1 MEKYLLY
8 LLVLFCALLGSLGQT
23 FFKIASKDFSFSFNG
38 LFLNF
43 HLILGIIF
51 YGTSA
56 LLFVYSLKFGEL
68 SILYPI
74 IATSYIFVTIL
85 SFIVFKESLNLYK
98 ILGVLA
104 IIFGIWLITK

>member
-1 MEKYLLY
+1 MEKYFVY
-8 LLVLFCALLGSLGQT
+8 LLVLLCAILSSFGQI
-23 FFKIASKDFSFSFNG
+23 FFKIASKNFSLTFEG
-38 LFLNF
+38 LFLNL
-43 HLILGIIF
+43 HLILGIFF

-56 LLFVYSLKFGEL
+56 LLFIYSLKFGEL

-85 SFIVFKESLNLYK
+85 SFVFFKESLNFYK
-98 ILGVLA
+98 IFGVLA